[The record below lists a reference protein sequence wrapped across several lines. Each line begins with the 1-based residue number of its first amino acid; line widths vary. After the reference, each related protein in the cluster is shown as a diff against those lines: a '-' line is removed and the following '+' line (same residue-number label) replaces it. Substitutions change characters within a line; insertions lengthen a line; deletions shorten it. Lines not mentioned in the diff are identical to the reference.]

1 MKLGTDVLPS
11 VVRSV
16 WTVRQYLRQDRVR
29 HIVSKILAIW
39 FYSAVELPEWLSRD
53 NLKGN

>member
-39 FYSAVELPEWLSRD
+39 FYSAVELPE
-53 NLKGN
+53 